1 MIELAHPWWLLALP
15 LPYLIYKFMPAY
27 RTRRAAVKVPFFDV
41 LNALIPDAPS
51 EGAVKLRPSWWQRIA
66 LLTTWLMLVFAMTQ
80 PMWLGKPQTRTLIG
94 RDVMV
99 VVDLSGSMAEKD
111 FVTLD
116 GEKHTRLAAVK
127 QVLAQF
133 SQHRDG
139 DRLGLILFGDTAYLQ
154 APFTADHD
162 AWLALL
168 DETQVGMAG
177 QSTHLGDAIGL
188 AIKVFN
194 DQADAAKQAATQQG
208 STVIARPVKQQVV
221 IVLTDGN
228 DTDSLVPPIDAA
240 KVAASRDIRI
250 HMIAMGDPRTVG
262 EQALDMEVIEQV
274 ASLTGGQP
282 FQALSPAELTRVY
295 KKIGELEPQQYDST
309 TYRPKTSMHFVP
321 IMVALVIYLFAFS
334 LTTWHARRKQPHKRS
349 KKSAISDTGTQN
361 TAQNTKTDNGGSH
374 V

>member
-1 MIELAHPWWLLALP
+1 MIELAHPWWLLTLP
-15 LPYLIYKFMPAY
+15 LPYLVYKFMPAY

-41 LNALIPDAPS
+41 LNTLIPDAPS

-80 PMWLGKPQTRTLIG
+80 PMWLGKSQTRTLIG
-94 RDVMV
+94 RDVMI

-111 FVTLD
+111 FLTPY
-116 GEKHTRLAAVK
+116 GEKHTRLDAVK

-139 DRLGLILFGDTAYLQ
+139 DRLGLILFGDAAYLQ
-154 APFTADHD
+154 APFTADHE

-208 STVIARPVKQQVV
+208 SAVVTRPVKEKVV

-274 ASLTGGQP
+274 ASLTGGQS
-282 FQALSPAELTRVY
+282 FQALSPVELTRVY

-309 TYRPKTSMHFVP
+309 TYRPKTSMHFMP
-321 IMVALVIYLFAFS
+321 IMLALVIYLFAFS
-334 LTTWHARRKQPHKRS
+334 LTTWHAKRKQSHKGS
-349 KKSAISDTGTQN
+349 KKSAISDIDTQN
-361 TAQNTKTDNGGSH
+361 TQTDNGGSH